1 MFDTNFSL
9 YQILPLSISG
19 LILILSIIFFFS
31 KKEKIAVFFL
41 FLGAIGIGFFSASLN
56 EFLSIWDEQF
66 HALVAKN
73 MTLDPFFPKLF
84 PDNILPYDYK
94 NWAGNYIWLHK
105 QPLFLWQIAL
115 SIKIFGTTELAVR
128 IPSILLHAIIPLFVF
143 RIGQIT
149 INKNV
154 GFIAAILITVAYFP
168 LELINGRYATDHNDI
183 AFLFYVTGS
192 FWAWFEY
199 NKSKKIKYLILI
211 GLFSGSAVLV
221 KWLMGLIVYV
231 IWSITNCMHHR
242 LNFFNKQHLYPI
254 IKSFLI
260 SLLIFLP
267 WQIYIHTNFPR
278 EASYELALNGRHF
291 FEAIEGHSG
300 GFNYHFKEGL
310 QTLYGSG
317 DAIPFLI
324 IIGLIIIIQ
333 KSNEIKQRLFILIA
347 IIFTYLFFS
356 IAETKMIGFTIIMMP
371 FVYLGLSAL
380 IYYTIYF
387 IAHKLEKKF
396 ISSIMNPSL
405 TILFA
410 FIALNMNSIEKNHSN
425 SDKTNYWQSKKLEK
439 NLILNLN
446 KKLKHEQY
454 FIFNCNLNFFNYY
467 SPYSNIP
474 IMFYTNHIAYLN
486 IPSEEEIKILKN
498 MDKKIA
504 IFKLGKLPRYIMEDK
519 TIQKIN
525 VEDNYFQLKSK
536 E

>member
-9 YQILPLSISG
+9 HQILPLSISG

-31 KKEKIAVFFL
+31 KKDKIALFFL
-41 FLGAIGIGFFSASLN
+41 FAGAIGIGFFSASLN
-56 EFLSIWDEQF
+56 EFLEIWDEQF

-73 MTLDPFFPKLF
+73 MTKAPFLPTLF

-105 QPLFLWQIAL
+105 QPLFLWQMAL

-128 IPSILLHAIIPLFVF
+128 IPSILLHAIIPLFVY

-168 LELINGRYATDHNDI
+168 LELICGKYATDHNDI

-192 FWAWFEY
+192 FWCWFEY
-199 NKSKKIKYLILI
+199 NRSKKIKYLILI

-231 IWSITNCMHHR
+231 IWFITNCIYYRISCFH
-242 LNFFNKQHLYPI
+242 KQHLFPI

-267 WQIYIHTNFPR
+267 WQIYIHTNFTK

-291 FEAIEGHSG
+291 FEAIEDHSG
-300 GFNYHFKEGL
+300 GFNFHLTKGIS
-310 QTLYGSG
+310 TLYGSG

-324 IIGLIIIIQ
+324 IIGLIIMMQ
-333 KSNEIKQRLFILIA
+333 KSNEIKQRLFIMIA

-356 IAETKMIGFTIIMMP
+356 IAATKMIGFTIIMMP
-371 FVYLGLSAL
+371 FVYLGLSSL
-380 IYYTIYF
+380 IYYTIDF
-387 IAHKLEKKF
+387 IALKLQKKF

-410 FIALNMNSIEKNHSN
+410 FIALNINSLEKNHTN
-425 SDKTNYWQSKKLEK
+425 SDKTNYWQSKKSEK
-439 NLILNLN
+439 NLILSLN
-446 KKLKHEQY
+446 KKLKKEQY
-454 FIFNCNLNFFNYY
+454 VIFNCNLTLF
-467 SPYSNIP
+467 SNIP
-474 IMFYTNHIAYLN
+474 IMFYTNHIAYLK
-486 IPSEEEIKILKN
+486 IPSEEEIQILKN
-498 MDKKIA
+498 KDKKIA
-504 IFKLGKLPRYIMEDK
+504 IFKLGKLPKYITEDK
-519 TIQKIN
+519 TIEKISI
-525 VEDNYFQLKSK
+525 EDSLLSVY
-536 E
+536 